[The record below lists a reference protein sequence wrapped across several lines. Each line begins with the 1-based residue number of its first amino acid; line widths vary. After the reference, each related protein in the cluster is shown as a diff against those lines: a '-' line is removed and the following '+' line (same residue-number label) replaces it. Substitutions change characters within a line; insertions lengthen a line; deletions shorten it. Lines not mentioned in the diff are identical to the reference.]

1 MQGAGNG
8 HVPDGTPRSR
18 TRVDDR
24 GRRAARP
31 GEIPA
36 RGWKDI
42 LARTAKQLK
51 ADDVSTQSAAV
62 AFYAILALFPALLAL
77 VSLYGLAAD
86 PADVRSQLS
95 SFLEAAPTDARR
107 LVTDQLG
114 AITRSA
120 SGGLGVGVV
129 VGTAVALWTA
139 SSGVKALIKGVN
151 VAYGE
156 RETRTFVRLR
166 GLALV
171 LTVLGVVGVAVM
183 LGLVVALPA
192 VLDRVAGDA
201 VRWVGLVLRW
211 PLVALLI
218 FAALAV
224 VYRYAPDRE
233 NPEWRWVSWG
243 AVVAAALWLLASIG
257 FSVYVSLL
265 GSYNETYGS
274 LGAIV
279 VLLLWLYLS
288 AFAILGGAELNAEME
303 RQTARD
309 TTTGADRPMGERD
322 AYAADTL
329 GEQVGR

>member
-1 MQGAGNG
+1 
-8 HVPDGTPRSR
+8 
-18 TRVDDR
+18 
-24 GRRAARP
+24 
-31 GEIPA
+31 
-36 RGWKDI
+36 
-42 LARTAKQLK
+42 
-51 ADDVSTQSAAV
+51 
-62 AFYAILALFPALLAL
+62 
-77 VSLYGLAAD
+77 
-86 PADVRSQLS
+86 
-95 SFLEAAPTDARR
+95 
-107 LVTDQLG
+107 
-114 AITRSA
+114 
-120 SGGLGVGVV
+120 
-129 VGTAVALWTA
+129 
-139 SSGVKALIKGVN
+139 
-151 VAYGE
+151 
-156 RETRTFVRLR
+156 
-166 GLALV
+166 
-171 LTVLGVVGVAVM
+171 
-183 LGLVVALPA
+183 
-192 VLDRVAGDA
+192 
-201 VRWVGLVLRW
+201 VLRW

-288 AFAILGGAELNAEME
+288 AFAILVGAELNAEME